1 MVKKRWRNEI
11 PARHARDSI
20 AAQRV
25 PRVKAFI
32 GKRRLMD
39 PDRIARLT
47 EMQRKCLRL
56 VYAHLSSKEIAPRL
70 GVEPGTVDQYIKAA
84 MRTLGVSDRRAAARM
99 LAEHEGA
106 AAQPLVYQPP
116 EIADAGQPTTLGAST
131 GGRREAAFGEAM
143 REDQASFEVFPM
155 DSQDPLPLPLPI
167 RGRRPEDLNPARRLG
182 WIALL
187 ILLLALSF
195 GIFIA
200 GLEALSRLGR
210 TLG

>member
-1 MVKKRWRNEI
+1 
-11 PARHARDSI
+11 
-20 AAQRV
+20 
-25 PRVKAFI
+25 
-32 GKRRLMD
+32 MD

-70 GVEPGTVDQYIKAA
+70 GVEPGTVDQYLKAA
-84 MRTLGVSDRRAAARM
+84 MRTLGVGDRRAAART

-116 EIADAGQPTTLGAST
+116 EIAADDEPGTLGAST
-131 GGRREAAFGEAM
+131 GGRREATFGGAM
-143 REDQASFEVFPM
+143 REDQARFEVLPVRT
-155 DSQDPLPLPLPI
+155 QEPLPLPLPI
-167 RGRRPEDLNPARRLG
+167 RGRKPVDLNPARRLG
-182 WIALL
+182 WIVLL

-195 GIFIA
+195 GVFIA
-200 GLEALSRLGR
+200 GFEALSRLGR